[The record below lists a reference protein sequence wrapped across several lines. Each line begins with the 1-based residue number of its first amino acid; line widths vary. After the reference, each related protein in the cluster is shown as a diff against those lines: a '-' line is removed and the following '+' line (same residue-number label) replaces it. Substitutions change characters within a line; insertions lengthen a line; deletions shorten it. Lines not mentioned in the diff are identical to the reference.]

1 LIQAAIKRTR
11 EPPARSEDRSP
22 RPHGSATCPCERRRW
37 RGLPGS
43 RRARVAVS
51 AGVGEASSPVMS
63 TPTDFFSFSFPF
75 FQNFLFKILL
85 LKLFCQDFQKLFS
98 LFWSLKKFMYNFFL
112 KFLQKKFKF
121 SFLIFLFFF
130 KNFLF

>member
-63 TPTDFFSFSFPF
+63 TPTDFFFFISFFSKF
-75 FQNFLFKILL
+75 FIQNPPLKTFLSR
-85 LKLFCQDFQKLFS
+85 FS
-98 LFWSLKKFMYNFFL
+98 KAFFL
-112 KFLQKKFKF
+112 ILVIEK
-121 SFLIFLFFF
+121 IYV
-130 KNFLF
+130 